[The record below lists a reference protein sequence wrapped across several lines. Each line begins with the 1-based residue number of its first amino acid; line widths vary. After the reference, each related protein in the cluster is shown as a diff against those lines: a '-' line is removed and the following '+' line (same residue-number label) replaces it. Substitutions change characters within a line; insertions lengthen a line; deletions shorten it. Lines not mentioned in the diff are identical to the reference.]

1 MTYLNIAL
9 FALELI
15 FIISEIVI
23 VCSFKSPRK
32 VSEKSIKI
40 IQSSLTQKPHKI
52 IAKKL
57 A

>member
-9 FALELI
+9 LALELI
-15 FIISEIVI
+15 FIICEIII

-40 IQSSLTQKPHKI
+40 IQSSLAQKPHKI